1 MSVTQVPGSRSIW
14 SLDTSVI
21 RTSPL
26 QSGVNVVKLFSLS
39 LMLQRRRLESQSLTS
54 HVKSFR
60 NKWKVRL
67 INDKRS
73 SLLLGSTSAKT
84 KGKNFDT
91 WLPEVGLSTDD
102 EMLLFGLQNF
112 FNFDDFNESS
122 NLQVFVTGKLVC
134 LYHGMSFYAMYVML
148 CHTIQWY
155 FIPFHDMSH
164 YAILCHGMSY
174 YAMVCHTI
182 PWYVIL
188 CHGMSYYAMVCHTMP
203 WYVITC
209 YGISCYA
216 MVCHAMP

>member
-1 MSVTQVPGSRSIW
+1 
-14 SLDTSVI
+14 
-21 RTSPL
+21 
-26 QSGVNVVKLFSLS
+26 
-39 LMLQRRRLESQSLTS
+39 LTS

-122 NLQVFVTGKLVC
+122 NL
-134 LYHGMSFYAMYVML
+134 
-148 CHTIQWY
+148 
-155 FIPFHDMSH
+155 
-164 YAILCHGMSY
+164 
-174 YAMVCHTI
+174 
-182 PWYVIL
+182 
-188 CHGMSYYAMVCHTMP
+188 
-203 WYVITC
+203 
-209 YGISCYA
+209 
-216 MVCHAMP
+216 